1 MMQTDVSSAHVK
13 TSGQVVGFKSRLKA
27 VVLTPGT
34 SGIRQV
40 AFIDST
46 SPSLTGTW
54 SRSTT
59 TVTITT
65 STNHG
70 LTSGDYVAI
79 DFSSAGASN
88 IRDGVYTVTVTG
100 LTTFTVVSVT
110 SGSDSGTCAV
120 FYNSSIICQLDT
132 FSTIGV
138 PVLIP
143 GEGILCS
150 NGIYVV
156 LGSNVTVTV
165 YYG

>member
-1 MMQTDVSSAHVK
+1 MMQYDVKSTHVK
-13 TSGQVVGFKSRLKA
+13 VSGQVAGFNSRLKA

-34 SGIRQV
+34 SGVRQV

-46 SPSLTGTW
+46 LPSLTGTW
-54 SRSTT
+54 TRATT
-59 TVTITT
+59 AVTVTT

-79 DFSSAGASN
+79 NFSSAGVSN
-88 IRDGVYTVTVTG
+88 IRDGVYAVTVTG

-110 SGSDSGTCAV
+110 SGTDSGTCSI

-138 PVLIP
+138 PVIIP
-143 GEGILCS
+143 GEGILCK

>member
-1 MMQTDVSSAHVK
+1 MQTDVSSSHIKV
-13 TSGQVVGFKSRLKA
+13 SGQVVGFNSRLKA

-46 SPSLTGTW
+46 EPSLTGTW
-54 SRSTT
+54 DRVTT
-59 TVTITT
+59 AVTITT

-70 LTSGDYVAI
+70 LTTGDYVAI
-79 DFSSAGASN
+79 NFSSAGASN

-110 SGSDSGTCAV
+110 SGTDSGTCNV
-120 FYNSSIICQLDT
+120 FYNNTIICQMDT
-132 FSTIGV
+132 FSTIGI

-143 GEGILCS
+143 GEGILCK

-156 LGSNVTVTV
+156 LGSNVTCTI